1 MGKKIFLVLALI
13 FYSSIAA
20 AGIVT
25 QGPLCT
31 AEYWVDKN
39 PAGEQLLLPAVG
51 IAAYNQQVIHSPE
64 RLHVVALSAFP
75 ERLAGGA
82 LKETLTNYSYLRGTL
97 YARGQVFNQA
107 EQDALKALTAPEKVP
122 GEVVVRYGVA
132 VQHSPLRNLP
142 RTEGLYEEPEDGY
155 YDVLQDTVV
164 EPGEP
169 VVVLHESA
177 DSRYYYVQTYN
188 VRGWLLQKD
197 VALTN
202 RIDWLRYVEPQ
213 KFLLV
218 VDKDYREQVGA
229 APVFYLMGA
238 KILLQGEEKQGY
250 RVLLPRR
257 DQEGNLVER
266 PALLSKTPALHVGY
280 LPYTQNNVVRQ
291 AFKFYDNVYG
301 WGGSFYSVDCSS
313 LVDCVYKTMGVQL
326 PRNSEQ
332 LRRCPLGGRVDLQGA
347 DHEQRQLVYQDLQ
360 PGATIHMPGH
370 VMLYLGEV
378 NHKPYVIHAAS
389 SYYKRGAAPGH
400 KMKMIDGIP
409 WHKVYVRRVLVSDLD
424 LHGSNGQVFA
434 DRATSVRTYDLQQV
448 SGNKVLQHP

>member
-1 MGKKIFLVLALI
+1 MGKKIFLILALI
-13 FYSSIAA
+13 FYSGIAA

-31 AEYWVDKN
+31 AEYWVNKN
-39 PAGEQLLLPAVG
+39 PAGEQLLLPAAEIV
-51 IAAYNQQVIHSPE
+51 AYNQQVIHSPE
-64 RLHVVALSAFP
+64 RLHVVALSTFP
-75 ERLAGGA
+75 GRLAGGA
-82 LKETLTNYSYLRGTL
+82 LKETLTNYSYLRRTL
-97 YARGQVFNQA
+97 YARGQVFTPA
-107 EQDALKALTAPEKVP
+107 EQDDLKALTAPEKVP
-122 GEVVVRYGVA
+122 VEVVVRYGVA

-142 RTEGLYEEPEDGY
+142 RTEGLYEEPDDSY

-169 VVVLHESA
+169 VVVLHESS
-177 DSRYYYVQTYN
+177 DGRYYYVQTYN
-188 VRGWLLQKD
+188 VRGWLLRKD
-197 VALTN
+197 VALTS
-202 RIDWLRYVEPQ
+202 RPVWLRYVEPQ

-218 VDKDYREQVGA
+218 VGKDYREQVGGVQ
-229 APVFYLMGA
+229 VFYLMGA
-238 KILLQGEEKQGY
+238 KILLQGEEKHGY

-257 DQEGNLVER
+257 DQEGNLMER
-266 PALLSKTPALHVGY
+266 SELLSKTSALRVGY

-291 AFKFYDNVYG
+291 AFKFYGNIYG

-332 LRRCPLGGRVDLQGA
+332 LRRCPLGGRVDLKGA
-347 DHEQRQLVYQDLQ
+347 DHEQRQFVYQDLQ

-378 NHKPYVIHAAS
+378 DHRPYVIHAAS
-389 SYYKRGAAPGH
+389 SYYERGAATGH
-400 KMKMIDGIP
+400 QIKMIDGVP
-409 WHKVYVRRVLVSDLD
+409 WHKVYVRKVLVSDLD

-434 DRATSVRTYDLQQV
+434 DRVTSVRTYDLQQI
-448 SGNKVLQHP
+448 SDSKVLHH